1 MAGVEPLA
9 GRDKLRPTPAPERT
23 GRPPGQGEPVRFE
36 VERLGERLEGR
47 APGIDRRHLRRLRA
61 GGVPVD
67 ARVDLHG
74 LEARAARGALNAAL
88 VECSQAG
95 ARCLLVV
102 HGRGLHSRERPAL
115 KDSLVG
121 WLETSPIGPSVMAFA
136 SATAE
141 DGGPG
146 ATYVLLRRGA

>member
-1 MAGVEPLA
+1 MAGVKPLA
-9 GRDKLRPTPAPERT
+9 GRDKLRPAPEPERR
-23 GRPPGQGEPVRFE
+23 GPPRSRAEPVHFE

-61 GGVPVD
+61 GRVPVD
-67 ARVDLHG
+67 ARIDLHG
-74 LEARAARGALNAAL
+74 LEVPAARRALQAAL
-88 VECSQAG
+88 VESFDSG

-102 HGRGLHSRERPAL
+102 HGRGLHSREEPAL

-121 WLETSPIGPSVMAFA
+121 WLEAAPVGPSIMAFA

-146 ATYVLLRRGA
+146 ATYVLLRRGS